1 MLINISQ
8 VEGIF
13 LIKDKENSYRY
24 FTRNI
29 GSFTPLEKGLQTVDE
44 FVHSAVQISVH
55 TSSYP

>member
-1 MLINISQ
+1 M
-8 VEGIF
+8 EGIF